1 MIRVAIVDDHAMIRR
16 GLRELFTDSGYFRV
30 VGEAGDYRGWREM
43 THETAYD
50 LLVLD
55 ISMPGRG
62 GMEIIRKAI
71 ESNPRAKIL
80 VYSQFP
86 EDQYG
91 MKAFRAGAMGYLNKG
106 AQSEDIIQAA
116 QTVASGRNFAT
127 QQMSNLMVE
136 SLKKP
141 DTVDPHDTL
150 SQREMLTM
158 MLMVH
163 GKKPAKIAEELHLA
177 SKTVSVYRSRILEK
191 LNVKSNAEIAAY
203 AVRHGLID

>member
-1 MIRVAIVDDHAMIRR
+1 MIRVALVDDHAMIRR

-30 VGEAGDYRGWREM
+30 VGEAGDYPGWREM

-55 ISMPGRG
+55 ISMPGKG
-62 GMEIIRKAI
+62 GMEIIRRAV

-127 QQMSNLMVE
+127 PQMSNLMVE

-141 DTVDPHDTL
+141 DVDDPHHTL
-150 SQREMLTM
+150 SQREMQTM
-158 MLMVH
+158 LLMVR
-163 GKKPAKIAEELHLA
+163 GKKPAEIAEELHL
-177 SKTVSVYRSRILEK
+177 SPKTVSVYRSRILEK
-191 LNVKSNAEIAAY
+191 LNVKSNAEVATY

>member
-1 MIRVAIVDDHAMIRR
+1 MIRVALVDDHAMIRR

-30 VGEAGDYRGWREM
+30 VGEAGDYSGWREM

-62 GMEIIRKAI
+62 GMDIIRKAV

-116 QTVASGRNFAT
+116 QTVAAGRNFAT
-127 QQMSNLMVE
+127 PQMSSLMVE

-141 DTVDPHDTL
+141 DTQEPHHAL
-150 SQREMLTM
+150 SQRESQCAL
-158 MLMVH
+158 LIAE
-163 GKKPAKIAEELHLA
+163 GKKLSEIADQLHL
-177 SKTVSVYRSRILEK
+177 SPKTVSVYRARILEK
-191 LNVKSNAEIAAY
+191 LNVKSNAEIATY
-203 AVRHGLID
+203 AIRHGLID